1 MYILHIF
8 CFVFLSNPVR
18 KSASHGDMKNSNFQ
32 SLHWIKSIPLA
43 WKIQPSIIYRANMS
57 NFDNRFSL
65 QLMIHFLKMS
75 KKKKKKMKTANPN
88 KVFDK
93 GIRINM
99 NQLF

>member
-1 MYILHIF
+1 M
-8 CFVFLSNPVR
+8 
-18 KSASHGDMKNSNFQ
+18 
-32 SLHWIKSIPLA
+32 
-43 WKIQPSIIYRANMS
+43 ANMS

-75 KKKKKKMKTANPN
+75 KKKKKMKTANPN
-88 KVFDK
+88 KIFDK